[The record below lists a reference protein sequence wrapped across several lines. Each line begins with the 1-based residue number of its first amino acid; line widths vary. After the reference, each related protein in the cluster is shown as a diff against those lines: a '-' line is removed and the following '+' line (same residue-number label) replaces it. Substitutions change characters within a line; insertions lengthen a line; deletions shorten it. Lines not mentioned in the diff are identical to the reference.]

1 MAFARVNYDIDERLE
16 HIAVQVSLGA
26 SKAEVIA
33 EQYQQL
39 LRSFSNLSGIGLTCI
54 NRISQHLV
62 NTDVFSSQQ
71 LLAFSVS
78 LRAAASANRNRK
90 KKGSNRSMQRNEVVE
105 HCLTKIDWKQLQELG
120 AKPKQTSDPLENII
134 AARLHKCGLVCP
146 DVDTLKRASGI
157 VQACMINTKANE
169 ADKRSICK
177 GVRAKLNKL
186 DGTTPWSFEHIST
199 YPRSPFELPTEV
211 FAHAYGDDRPIAM
224 PDDIDNIMFKLIVAG
239 TKYNTPRKVQPT
251 I

>member
-1 MAFARVNYDIDERLE
+1 MAFARVNFDIDERLE
-16 HIAVQVSLGA
+16 FIAVQVSLGA

-39 LRSFSNLSGIGLTCI
+39 LRSFSNPSDMDLACI

-62 NTDVFSSQQ
+62 DTDVFSSTQ

-120 AKPKQTSDPLENII
+120 AKTKQTSDPLENII
-134 AARLHKCGLVCP
+134 AIRLHKCGLVCP

-157 VQACMINTKANE
+157 VQACMITTTANA
-169 ADKRSICK
+169 ADKRNICK
-177 GVRAKLNKL
+177 RRQSE
-186 DGTTPWSFEHIST
+186 TQEI
-199 YPRSPFELPTEV
+199 R
-211 FAHAYGDDRPIAM
+211 
-224 PDDIDNIMFKLIVAG
+224 
-239 TKYNTPRKVQPT
+239 
-251 I
+251 

>member
-1 MAFARVNYDIDERLE
+1 MAFARVNFDIDERLE

-62 NTDVFSSQQ
+62 NTDVFSSTQ

-78 LRAAASANRNRK
+78 LRAAAAANRNRK
-90 KKGSNRSMQRNEVVE
+90 KKGSSNEVVARSMQRNEVVE
-105 HCLTKIDWKQLQELG
+105 HCLTEIDWKQLQGLG

-157 VQACMINTKANE
+157 VQACMITTTAKE

-177 GVRAKLNKL
+177 GVRAK
-186 DGTTPWSFEHIST
+186 
-199 YPRSPFELPTEV
+199 
-211 FAHAYGDDRPIAM
+211 
-224 PDDIDNIMFKLIVAG
+224 
-239 TKYNTPRKVQPT
+239 TKEIR
-251 I
+251 